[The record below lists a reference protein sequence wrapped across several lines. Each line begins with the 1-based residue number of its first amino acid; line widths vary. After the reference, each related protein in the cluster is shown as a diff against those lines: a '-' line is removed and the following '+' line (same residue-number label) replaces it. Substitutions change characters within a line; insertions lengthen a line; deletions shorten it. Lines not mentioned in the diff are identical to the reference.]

1 MASKESPSRTEIQEA
16 IKKQGEIVR
25 KLKLEEQ
32 TDEVKNKVI
41 FVLSFQPISL
51 KKNYIALEE
60 RAYGMRDQLVYNF
73 FARGIIKLDYFEQ
86 EAMISV
92 IMVIHILILLKT
104 DTLIASSLKLNK
116 KYKCYQY

>member
-1 MASKESPSRTEIQEA
+1 
-16 IKKQGEIVR
+16 
-25 KLKLEEQ
+25 
-32 TDEVKNKVI
+32 
-41 FVLSFQPISL
+41 
-51 KKNYIALEE
+51 
-60 RAYGMRDQLVYNF
+60 MRDQLVYNF